1 MHKMKRS
8 FLWIVI
14 ILSLFFSSLATQNIV
29 SAGDDFF
36 SKQTSKSHSKLGPTL
51 SQAILHSG
59 SSAPGLSRVK
69 KDIEKLHVYV
79 EFSHPSVLETLG
91 KLGEVKNVNSEYGL
105 AEMFLPGRAIE
116 GLLKNPHI
124 ISIREVMKP
133 IVNGGS
139 RLSEGLDNTFGH
151 GVESYLRMGNL
162 AGDGVKIGVISDGVA
177 GLAQSVASGDL
188 PDNVVVLN
196 NRYTGAEG
204 TAMLEI
210 IYDLA
215 PNAQLYFH
223 DYGGSSL
230 EFIDA
235 INALAAQGVDIIID
249 DIVYLDEPFFEDS
262 IIAKHIDQLVASSD
276 ILYFSSAG
284 NFANSHYQGIFK
296 PGFKNEVY
304 EHDFNPAVSGA
315 QRLPVKIAPYSSIII
330 MLQWNEPFN
339 NSIKDLELASCAD
352 SDTTNCFISD
362 NWQLGEGYSP
372 VEYIELTNSSG
383 SYKSQF
389 ITVYSEK
396 TFTNLTFEIYVFGGA
411 TTSRDFTTRG
421 DSTFGHSTAA
431 SVISIAATENLS
443 IPSSYSSQGPFT
455 MLGGVKRNKPD
466 FIGRD
471 CVSVT
476 GNGDFS
482 KTFCGTSA
490 AAPHIGAI
498 AALLLSNNPF
508 LTRSQMI
515 DALKGKA
522 VDMHT
527 VGYDFLAGNGF
538 VHVGLFSNEIT
549 IQKDQIWQGELSF
562 DKQGTFSVSDTSVLS
577 LTSALN
583 QSKSGYGIFVYDVS
597 VKGLKD
603 GFANLRFVGEDG
615 KEVYRRKYVVSHRLT
630 DFKFTDRSDLYI
642 GLDQTQKLD
651 LLLVPGNAVNAEF
664 TYESSDTSV
673 ATIDDYGNL
682 TSLLPG
688 VTRISA
694 RHTAT
699 GLRDTKTIYAGVLS
713 TGLDITPL
721 DPTIMGIKE
730 TVQLYATLA
739 PTDTTFTNIR
749 WQSMIP
755 DIASV
760 DQNGLVTGH
769 LQGEV
774 TIRATSQDGLSSKE
788 ITVKVI
794 KPLTAL
800 SFYSSPYTLYYTGE
814 FYSTR
819 INVTKTPY
827 DSIETGLTWS
837 SSHPE
842 IMEVDNDGKITFKA
856 FGTSILTVTGPR
868 GLMASTPVTFEPKPY
883 DINFNVHRNGTE
895 IVNAYKIIGRYG
907 SSINIEQ
914 LKEVYHQNVGITP
927 GYDVNFYRGLTYYN
941 DPIPQ
946 YFGLMTDYPFNKN
959 ETLHAI
965 EIPIEINNVYIRQMS
980 IDQNILSINGR
991 FEPDRPIDIRY
1002 RYSVSDPSILQPISD
1017 SGSSTCIEGENSF
1030 ACTPGSFEILK
1041 SGIVSV
1047 TLESY
1052 DGSVRDTLQLNIT
1065 GGSGSYQISK
1075 DTVENLRISPI
1086 SSGSLQLSWT
1096 PVAGAIGY
1104 EIFRSDHV
1112 SGPFEKIAQ
1121 VESAQLTYTDTGLIL
1136 NQPMVYRVSAKLLV
1150 NDSEISGGLSA
1161 KIEARTRPD
1170 PITQVSFTSLSG
1182 TKLQLEVDKG
1192 DSTSIQWAYSRHP
1205 EGPFTTLDES
1215 TLLNQTLDQLH
1226 PGQTYYFKVRYA
1238 VDTAYGRTFSDY
1250 SDLFTAKPMP
1260 LAPTV
1265 IAYTTTPTEM
1275 RVEVDS
1281 PESVY
1286 MYNLIRYVNGVQ
1298 DIAMQSQQSRV
1309 FKFSNVNFEEGDQVT
1324 FKVYISLLY
1333 DNKTV
1338 DSQFSSVV
1346 STGKGSRIVKQMIG
1360 TSSSYGTMKL
1370 SVNGTEIYDPYIAP
1384 GRTIIAEASPYY
1396 RYRIYRWQINGETVS
1411 HRDLNWA
1418 IENVQ
1423 QDMTISVE
1431 FVLTGDLNN
1440 DDQVSATDLVTMRR
1454 YLAGLTDI
1462 TDKGK
1467 VGADYDDN
1475 GSVSTTD
1482 LVRLRRRLAGLE

>member
-1 MHKMKRS
+1 MKRS

-51 SQAILHSG
+51 SQAIFNSG

-79 EFSHPSVLETLG
+79 EFSHSAVLEALG
-91 KLGEVKNVNSEYGL
+91 KMGEVKNVNSEYGL
-105 AEMFLPGRAIE
+105 AEMYLPGRAIE

-133 IVNGGS
+133 MVNGGS

-188 PDNVVVLN
+188 PEDVVVLN
-196 NRYTGAEG
+196 NRYNGAEG

-262 IIAKHIDQLVASSD
+262 IIAKHIDQLVASSG

-339 NSIKDLELASCAD
+339 NSIKDLELASCPD

-362 NWQLGEGYSP
+362 NWQLGEGYAP
-372 VEYIELTNSSG
+372 VEYIELTNTSG

-389 ITVYSEK
+389 ITVYSE
-396 TFTNLTFEIYVFGGA
+396 TAYSNVTFEIYVFGGA
-411 TTSRDFTTRG
+411 TTSPDFTTRG

-455 MLGGVKRNKPD
+455 MLGSVKRNKPD

-476 GNGDFS
+476 GNGDFP

-498 AALLLSNNPF
+498 AALLLSNNPS

-515 DALKGKA
+515 DALKGKSA
-522 VDMHT
+522 DMHT

-562 DKQGTFSVSDTSVLS
+562 NQQGTLSASDSTVLS
-577 LTSALN
+577 VTSALN
-583 QSKSGYGIFVYDVS
+583 QSKSGNGIFVYDVS

-651 LLLVPGNAVNAEF
+651 MLLYPANANDAIF
-664 TYESSDTSV
+664 TYTSSDPSIV
-673 ATIDDYGNL
+673 SIDNTGHITTHASGKVDI
-682 TSLLPG
+682 T
-688 VTRISA
+688 A
-694 RHTAT
+694 RHTVT

-713 TGLDITPL
+713 TGLSITPL

-730 TVQLYATLA
+730 TVQLTAIISPA
-739 PTDTTFTNIR
+739 EANFTNVR
-749 WQSMIP
+749 WQSSYP

-769 LQGEV
+769 MQGEV
-774 TIRATSQDGLSSKE
+774 TIRATSQDGLSSNE

-794 KPLTAL
+794 KPLTSIYFNSPTYSIYYSG
-800 SFYSSPYTLYYTGE
+800 SFYTTQFG
-814 FYSTR
+814 
-819 INVTKTPY
+819 IVKTPY
-827 DSIETGLTWS
+827 DSLETGLLWS
-837 SSHPE
+837 SSHPD
-842 IMEVDNDGKITFKA
+842 IMEVDNNGNITFKA
-856 FGTSILTVTGPR
+856 LGTSEITVTGPR
-868 GLMASTPVTFEPKPY
+868 GLTASTLVSFEPYPY
-883 DINFNVHRNGTE
+883 NISFNVHRNGTE
-895 IVNAYKIIGRYG
+895 VQNAYKIIGRYG
-907 SSINIEQ
+907 SSMTIAEM
-914 LKEVYHQNVGITP
+914 KEHYRQTVGLTP
-927 GYDVNFYRGLTYYN
+927 GYDVGFYRYLTYL

-946 YFGLMTDYPFNKN
+946 YFGLTADYEFNNN

-965 EIPIEINNVYIRQMS
+965 EYPIEMQGLKITDAF
-980 IDQNILSINGR
+980 IDQNTLHVQGR
-991 FEPDRPIDIRY
+991 FEPKRPIDIRY
-1002 RYSVSDPSILQPISD
+1002 RYTVSDLTVLQPNSTPV
-1017 SGSSTCIEGENSF
+1017 SSMCTEAEVEF

-1041 SGIVSV
+1041 PGSVSV
-1047 TLESY
+1047 TLESS
-1052 DGSVRDTLQLNIT
+1052 DGTFKDTVLIHIT
-1065 GGSGSYQISK
+1065 GEPGSYQINPQAVVSLRVQSVTS
-1075 DTVENLRISPI
+1075 DTLVLNWSAVEGALGYHIYRSTSLSGDYVFVGETD
-1086 SSGSLQLSWT
+1086 SSQL
-1096 PVAGAIGY
+1096 
-1104 EIFRSDHV
+1104 H
-1112 SGPFEKIAQ
+1112 
-1121 VESAQLTYTDTGLIL
+1121 YTDPDRIL
-1136 NQPMVYRVSAKLLV
+1136 NQPYFYKVSAKLPDGEGQV
-1150 NDSEISGGLSA
+1150 QGPHSA
-1161 KIEARTRPD
+1161 AMEGRTKPD
-1170 PITQVSFTSLSG
+1170 PLTNVQITSLSG
-1182 TKLQLEVDKG
+1182 TQLKLGVNLSASNATV
-1192 DSTSIQWAYSRHP
+1192 QWAYARHP
-1205 EGPFTTLDES
+1205 EGPFTVLSENAQ
-1215 TLLNQTLDQLH
+1215 LEQTLAGLH

-1238 VDTAYGRTFSDY
+1238 TDTAYGRTVSEY
-1250 SDLFTAKPMP
+1250 SPLFTAQPMP
-1260 LAPTV
+1260 LAPAV
-1265 IAYTTTPTEM
+1265 SAYYFDS
-1275 RVEVDS
+1275 RVYVEVES
-1281 PESVY
+1281 PETVL
-1286 MYNLIRYVNGVQ
+1286 MYHLLCYVNGEQVFAQ
-1298 DIAMQSQQSRV
+1298 QSQQSNYYE
-1309 FKFSNVNFEEGDQVT
+1309 FKDLVLKEGDIAT
-1324 FKVYISLLY
+1324 FKASVSLRYNNKYI
-1333 DNKTV
+1333 
-1338 DSQFSSVV
+1338 DSPFSEVVGFSKAIQLNREIHQGGSMILKDGDGELRRPYFPAGDSV
-1346 STGKGSRIVKQMIG
+1346 
-1360 TSSSYGTMKL
+1360 
-1370 SVNGTEIYDPYIAP
+1370 
-1384 GRTIIAEASPYY
+1384 IAEATPDYGFKIY
-1396 RYRIYRWQINGETVS
+1396 QWRINEVPLN
-1411 HRDLNWA
+1411 HRKSMFT
-1418 IENVQ
+1418 IENIQVN
-1423 QDMTISVE
+1423 TTVTVE
-1431 FVLTGDLNN
+1431 FVMIGDLNN
-1440 DDQVSATDLVTMRR
+1440 DYQVSATDLVTMRR

-1462 TDKGK
+1462 LEKGK
-1467 VGADYDDN
+1467 VGGDIDDN